1 MTPQELFATLEAKY
15 RLPEG
20 YLNRVYMLE
29 SGGGKNNYNQ
39 QSGAAGPF
47 QFMPGTAKGMGLAD
61 PYDLAQ
67 SAEATARLAVQNRDY
82 LMKRGVE
89 NVDGGTLYLAHAQG
103 PAGAYALMT
112 NPDKKA
118 VDALSPLY
126 KDQGV
131 AEKAVTQNAG
141 KIDQDAGSFAR
152 QFVNKYEGKA
162 AQARPYS
169 ALGETAKSEEPTT
182 DEGIT
187 TLVKASEEEAAKE
200 RGSSRREMY
209 ALNTLMGL
217 TKELEQ
223 KPAPMLPI
231 PRLSFQDGGIVSLV
245 SGEEE
250 MAQAPEERMAGTR
263 FGALPAAMLRSRPDV
278 TPVMFGGEKAE
289 GIDPEQ
295 LAKARKMI
303 AEGADPK
310 DVYAQ
315 TRTDKT
321 TGWFVGADGRLRFEF
336 SDKDAAVDSK
346 AFDNLKKG
354 GTTTLGNVLKHDD
367 LFKYYPAAK
376 DVKVRI
382 LTKEEE
388 STGLKG
394 SYDPVGNVLALSTDP
409 VQARATVLHEAQHYI
424 QDQEKFS
431 PGGSDLG
438 VVELAQARMLF
449 EDHRL
454 SSDYFKI
461 RREEMAEAKARADK
475 LVEQGKFTE
484 AVKIWDNL
492 SFPRAE
498 KFREEQIEP
507 LKKKAAQYRES
518 MTKLGPFESYRRLSG
533 ETEARNVETRA
544 PMSLEERA
552 SSFPFSTQQYP
563 VDQQFVVPRGF
574 AEGGIV
580 DLVTG
585 PEQPQQQGIN
595 VPQTTAEVVKEIQGI
610 AEKGNLD
617 EYKIAFLLRMAAT
630 NTIPPDRALAFAGEI
645 LRGDVQALLVR
656 FRRYPRALRMLA
668 RLDLALGGLA
678 GQGYGIVANQHS
690 RNRPQ
695 PLKKMDFDP
704 RIKKQGKGFADGG
717 EVGGH
722 NEMAMFDLAQFA
734 VKIYGPERANNM
746 IRRSEGDPNKLYC
759 ALNQYAK
766 NVVGPKSPNYALNL
780 KALQVIAARHKLQP
794 TKVFNRTEDALSTEQ
809 ELDKL
814 IRDVPKKDR
823 VFRDAL
829 LRMKAMVGWKPKP
842 RTVRS

>member
-1 MTPQELFATLEAKY
+1 MPATA
-15 RLPEG
+15 R
-20 YLNRVYMLE
+20 
-29 SGGGKNNYNQ
+29 
-39 QSGAAGPF
+39 
-47 QFMPGTAKGMGLAD
+47 GMGLAD
-61 PYDLAQ
+61 PNNLAQ

-169 ALGETAKSEEPTT
+169 ALGETAKSEEPST

-263 FGALPAAMLRSRPDV
+263 FGALPAAMLQSRPDV

-295 LAKARKMI
+295 LARARRMI
-303 AEGADPK
+303 AEGADPR
-310 DVYAQ
+310 DVFKE
-315 TRTDKT
+315 TKTPST
-321 TGWFVGADGRLRFEF
+321 TGWFIGPDKKLRFEF
-336 SDKDAAVDSK
+336 SDKDAALDKK
-346 AFDNLKKG
+346 AFDELKNG
-354 GTTTLGNVLKHDD
+354 GTATLGSVLKHDD
-367 LFKYYPAAK
+367 LFKHYPNAR
-376 DVKVRI
+376 DVTVRM

-388 STGLKG
+388 KMGYLG
-394 SYDPVGNVLALSTDP
+394 SFDPKTQVLAIPSNMDR
-409 VQARATVLHEAQHYI
+409 ARSTVLHETQHYI
-424 QDQEKFS
+424 QNTEEFARGGNPLTAADSVRSYNSQRVIEALQEANRISKQEYQDYQNSGVFNR
-431 PGGSDLG
+431 LG
-438 VVELAQARMLF
+438 RIVRGEKIPTPKTDKYTKEVLDPLEQEADRIK
-449 EDHRL
+449 
-454 SSDYFKI
+454 SSLKGIDD
-461 RREEMAEAKARADK
+461 EEA
-475 LVEQGKFTE
+475 
-484 AVKIWDNL
+484 
-492 SFPRAE
+492 
-498 KFREEQIEP
+498 
-507 LKKKAAQYRES
+507 
-518 MTKLGPFESYRRLSG
+518 YRRLFG
-533 ETEARNVETRA
+533 EVEARNVQTRSNLSIQDRQLA
-544 PMSLEERA
+544 DPRLSEDVPPD
-552 SSFPFSTQQYP
+552 SSY
-563 VDQQFVVPRGF
+563 VVPSY
-574 AEGGIV
+574 AETMRRYGTPYAKGGIV

-630 NTIPPDRALAFAGEI
+630 NTIPPDRALAFAKEV
-645 LRGDVQALLVR
+645 LSGDVQALLVR

-678 GQGYGIVANQHS
+678 GQGYGVVANQHS
-690 RNRPQ
+690 RSRPQ
-695 PLKKMDFDP
+695 PTKRMGHDTKTA
-704 RIKKQGKGFADGG
+704 QAFAKGG

-722 NEMAMFDLAQFA
+722 NEKAQFDLSKFA
-734 VKIYGPERANNM
+734 VAAYGPEIGNNM
-746 IRRSEGDPNKLYC
+746 IRRSEGDPNKLFY

-766 NVVGPKSPNYALNL
+766 NVAGPQSPRYKRNL
-780 KALQVIAARHKLQP
+780 AALQVIAKRHRLNP
-794 TKVFNRTEDALSTEQ
+794 TQSFNRTEDALSTEQ

-842 RTVRS
+842 KTVRS

>member
-29 SGGGKNNYNQ
+29 SGGGRKNYNE

-141 KIDQDAGSFAR
+141 KVDQDAGSFAQ
-152 QFVNKYEGKA
+152 QFVSKYEGKA

-169 ALGETAKSEEPTT
+169 ALGETAKSEEPST

-187 TLVKASEEEAAKE
+187 TLVKASEEDAAKE

-231 PRLSFQDGGIVSLV
+231 PRLSFAKGGIVGLV
-245 SGEEE
+245 
-250 MAQAPEERMAGTR
+250 
-263 FGALPAAMLRSRPDV
+263 D
-278 TPVMFGGEKAE
+278 
-289 GIDPEQ
+289 
-295 LAKARKMI
+295 
-303 AEGADPK
+303 
-310 DVYAQ
+310 
-315 TRTDKT
+315 
-321 TGWFVGADGRLRFEF
+321 
-336 SDKDAAVDSK
+336 
-346 AFDNLKKG
+346 
-354 GTTTLGNVLKHDD
+354 
-367 LFKYYPAAK
+367 
-376 DVKVRI
+376 
-382 LTKEEE
+382 
-388 STGLKG
+388 
-394 SYDPVGNVLALSTDP
+394 
-409 VQARATVLHEAQHYI
+409 
-424 QDQEKFS
+424 
-431 PGGSDLG
+431 
-438 VVELAQARMLF
+438 
-449 EDHRL
+449 
-454 SSDYFKI
+454 
-461 RREEMAEAKARADK
+461 
-475 LVEQGKFTE
+475 
-484 AVKIWDNL
+484 
-492 SFPRAE
+492 
-498 KFREEQIEP
+498 
-507 LKKKAAQYRES
+507 
-518 MTKLGPFESYRRLSG
+518 
-533 ETEARNVETRA
+533 
-544 PMSLEERA
+544 
-552 SSFPFSTQQYP
+552 
-563 VDQQFVVPRGF
+563 
-574 AEGGIV
+574 
-580 DLVTG
+580 G

-630 NTIPPDRALAFAGEI
+630 NTIPPDRALAFAKEV
-645 LRGDVQALLVR
+645 LSGDVQALLVR

-668 RLDLALGGLA
+668 RLDLSLGGLA
-678 GQGYGIVANQHS
+678 GQGYGVVANQHP
-690 RNRPQ
+690 RNKPQ

-746 IRRSEGDPNKLYC
+746 IRRSEGDPNKLYF

-823 VFRDAL
+823 IFRDAL
-829 LRMKAMVGWKPKP
+829 LRMRAMIGWKPKP